1 MFSLCTQFITVQ
13 ESLYK
18 IERIF
23 DEHRV
28 PDVELFKYWLRAETV
43 FRKDGKLYFCNKI
56 EEAEIVN
63 E

>member
-13 ESLYK
+13 DSLYK
-18 IERIF
+18 IERVF

-28 PDVELFKYWLRAETV
+28 PDVELFKYWLSAETV